1 VRIPVLPFALQFGGR
16 HPEHHGE
23 YRLVTGL
30 GVRNQQN
37 RVIAHRTG
45 TIDVADCLLPVLTRP
60 LGPMLPRSNFKMC
73 RSLTEGRREN
83 HPISYV
89 TRCILFKISRRPVVF
104 DIRSF
109 GGRPA
114 INPLGEERVNM
125 EVWWAAE

>member
-1 VRIPVLPFALQFGGR
+1 MGISVLPFTLQLRGR

-45 TIDVADCLLPVLTRP
+45 TIDVAYCLLPPLTSR
-60 LGPMLPRSNFKMC
+60 LEPMVPRSNFKTC

-89 TRCILFKISRRPVVF
+89 THGILFKISCRPVVS

-109 GGRPA
+109 GGRAA
-114 INPLGEERVNM
+114 INSLGEERDDM
-125 EVWWAAE
+125 EVWWAAQ